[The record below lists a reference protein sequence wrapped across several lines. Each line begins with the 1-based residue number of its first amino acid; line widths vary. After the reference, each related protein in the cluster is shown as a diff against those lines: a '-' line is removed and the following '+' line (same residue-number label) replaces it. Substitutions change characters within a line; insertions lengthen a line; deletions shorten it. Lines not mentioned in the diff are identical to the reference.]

1 MKNSMLNSPIRII
14 VDTNLWISF
23 LIGRHLHVLLDIL
36 DNPLFELITTE
47 RLRQEILTVARRPK
61 FQQYFGEQQIQELEH
76 WLTYKATEIE
86 IGEIQ
91 VHCRDPKDDYLLQLA
106 IDAKAIY
113 LVSGD
118 DDLLSIGEIQGC
130 RIMTIEQFQAEIA
143 SLI

>member
-1 MKNSMLNSPIRII
+1 MINSMLDTPIRII

-23 LIGRHLHVLLDIL
+23 LIGRHLHVLLDVL

-47 RLRQEILTVARRPK
+47 RLRQEILSVARRPK
-61 FQQYFGEQQIQELEH
+61 FQQYFGEQQIQNLEH
-76 WLTYKATEIE
+76 WFTYKATEIE
-86 IGEIQ
+86 IGEVT

-106 IDAKAIY
+106 IDSKAIY

-118 DDLLSIGEIQGC
+118 NDLLSIGEIQGC

-143 SLI
+143 NFI